1 MMRAPFHR
9 FWDGALGR
17 RATAAGLTFLVHLL
31 VLILALSSFGGAK
44 TIEQP
49 ALATFAI
56 ELPGPPDPDPPQAP
70 QPIKVPPQ
78 PAEPIIVPPVEI
90 QLPTDNPL
98 IVALLAQANEN
109 ASGGGC
115 DLTAPVEAALQSD
128 TNVAET
134 LPSIARDRRSVANAL
149 AVWNQRWIKA
159 DEKFPEKALDAI
171 RETVRLTVVA
181 ASDACRAQTQNG
193 PRLVYLVGQDQTTVL
208 ALGSGEWTWQQVAD
222 SADPQFL
229 LQEATLASGNSF
241 PRPVDDGKEKT
252 LLDRILGR

>member
-9 FWDGALGR
+9 FWDGAIGR
-17 RATAAGLTFLVHLL
+17 RATAAGLTLLVHLL

-44 TIEQP
+44 MVEPP
-49 ALATFAI
+49 ALATFAVD
-56 ELPGPPDPDPPQAP
+56 LPGPPAPDPPQVP
-70 QPIKVPPQ
+70 QPIEVPPQ
-78 PAEPIIVPPVEI
+78 PIEPVIVPPVEI

-98 IVALLAQANEN
+98 IVALLAEADAN

-128 TNVAET
+128 TIVAET

-159 DEKFPEKALDAI
+159 DTKFPEEALSAI
-171 RETVRLTVVA
+171 RETVRLTVIA
-181 ASDACRAQTQNG
+181 ASDACRAQTQSG
-193 PRLVYLVGQDQTTVL
+193 PRLVYLGGQDQTTVL

-229 LQEATLASGNSF
+229 LQEATLASGQTF
-241 PRPVDDGKEKT
+241 PGPMGEGNEKT